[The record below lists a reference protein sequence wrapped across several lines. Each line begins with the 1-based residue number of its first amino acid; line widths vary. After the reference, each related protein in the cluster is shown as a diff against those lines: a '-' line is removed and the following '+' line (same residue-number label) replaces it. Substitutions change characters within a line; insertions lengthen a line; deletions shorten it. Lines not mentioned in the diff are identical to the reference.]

1 MSKKEEILTRFYKL
15 KNDNK
20 EFYERHPDLLK
31 QLNMKIKALEEN
43 EYKIVDASWTI
54 AYVGSLIVNEQ
65 IMIGKEM
72 VLKERKGK
80 QNLTIEQAKE
90 ITDEFKKYKSK

>member
-80 QNLTIEQAKE
+80 QNLTIKQAKE
-90 ITDEFKKYKSK
+90 IADEFKKYKSK

>member
-65 IMIGKEM
+65 IMTGKEM

>member
-1 MSKKEEILTRFYKL
+1 MSKKEEVLTRFYKL

-20 EFYERHPDLLK
+20 EFYKRHPDLLE

-43 EYKIVDASWTI
+43 EYKIVDASWAI

-65 IMIGKEM
+65 IMTGKEM
-72 VLKERKGK
+72 TLKERKGK

-90 ITDEFKKYKSK
+90 MADKFKKYKSK

>member
-54 AYVGSLIVNEQ
+54 AYVGSLIINEQ

-90 ITDEFKKYKSK
+90 IADEFKKYKSK

>member
-54 AYVGSLIVNEQ
+54 AYVGSLIINEQ

>member
-1 MSKKEEILTRFYKL
+1 MSKKEEVLTRFYKL

-31 QLNMKIKALEEN
+31 QLNIKIKALEEN

-54 AYVGSLIVNEQ
+54 AYVSSLIVNEQ
-65 IMIGKEM
+65 IMIEKKM
-72 VLKERKGK
+72 TLKERKGK

-90 ITDEFKKYKSK
+90 IADEFKKYKSK